1 MTAPSGPSGPDPA
14 PPQAGTPAGDLP
26 DVEVDV
32 RYLAGQRL
40 PAAGTWLKVTTAE
53 PEPDGDFTAVFLP
66 EDQAHA
72 HGGDVL
78 LHVYPAASGQQQA
91 VPDAQVRVVSVM
103 AGSLVLVAAWDQL
116 DAELWPGQVHP
127 AAAFARGV
135 LGELR
140 DHGADLAGPVQITGP
155 AVAGVPFLESKHLV
169 AP

>member
-1 MTAPSGPSGPDPA
+1 
-14 PPQAGTPAGDLP
+14 
-26 DVEVDV
+26 VDV

-66 EDQAHA
+66 EDEPHA

-78 LHVYPAASGQQQA
+78 LYVFPAASDTEQA
-91 VPDAQVRVVSVM
+91 VPDAQVRVVTVV
-103 AGSLVLVAAWDQL
+103 AGSLVLVAAWDRL
-116 DAELWPGQVHP
+116 DLDLWPGQVHP

-140 DHGADLAGPVQITGP
+140 DHGADLGGPVQITGP
-155 AVAGVPFLESKHLV
+155 AAGGFPFLESGH
-169 AP
+169 PMTP